1 MNSPTLIAARFA
13 ALLIALAGA
22 VCSPAVAD
30 PVPATAAT
38 PSGKLAASFS
48 DFAGSPE
55 NSASLVNG
63 LRTGAPITLTDPA
76 IAGGPPPNSTTFT
89 SPTKPMGYGNVRI
102 ALSLAQAQLASEGIS
117 NPTAAELQ
125 GALVGR
131 TYVGPEGTTTTDGVL
146 QMRAS
151 GMGWGK
157 IANTMGYKLG
167 PVVSGKQ
174 TLVASDRA
182 DNSVTTAVGPGAS
195 AGRAK
200 GVATA
205 SGGVSD
211 GNKGVV
217 TGSGGASDGS
227 KGVVTG
233 SGGAPGGGKGVV
245 TGSSGAAGGGKGV
258 VTGSSGA
265 GGGGK
270 GVVTGSSG
278 AGGGKGVVTGAG
290 NAAHG
295 QSSGIT
301 TGLGHASANAGG
313 VTSAAGS
320 KAGANAGGG
329 AKGGG
334 KP

>member
-1 MNSPTLIAARFA
+1 MTSSTLKTTCCA
-13 ALLIALAGA
+13 ALLIALAGP
-22 VCSPAVAD
+22 VCLPAAAD
-30 PVPATAAT
+30 PVPATATT
-38 PSGKLAASFS
+38 PSGKLAGSFS

-76 IAGGPPPNSTTFT
+76 VVGGPPPNSTTFT

-102 ALSLAQAQLASEGIS
+102 ALSLAQTQLASEGIS

-157 IANTMGYKLG
+157 IANNMGFKLG

-174 TLVASDRA
+174 TVVATNRVN
-182 DNSVTTAVGPGAS
+182 NSVTNASGPGAS
-195 AGRAK
+195 ANTG
-200 GVATA
+200 
-205 SGGVSD
+205 
-211 GNKGVV
+211 KGVV
-217 TGSGGASDGS
+217 AGSRGAPDAS

-233 SGGAPGGGKGVV
+233 STGASGGGKGVV
-245 TGSSGAAGGGKGV
+245 TGSSGAAGGSKGV
-258 VTGSSGA
+258 VTGS
-265 GGGGK
+265 
-270 GVVTGSSG
+270 
-278 AGGGKGVVTGAG
+278 G

-301 TGLGHASANAGG
+301 TGLGHASANASG
-313 VTSAAGS
+313 VTTAAGN
-320 KAGANAGGG
+320 KAGSNAGGNAGGG
-329 AKGGG
+329 GKGGG

>member
-1 MNSPTLIAARFA
+1 MTLSTRKTTCCA
-13 ALLIALAGA
+13 ALFLALAGP
-22 VCSPAVAD
+22 VCSLAVAD
-30 PVPATAAT
+30 PVPATATT

-76 IAGGPPPNSTTFT
+76 VVGGPPPNSTTFT

-102 ALSLAQAQLASEGIS
+102 AVSLAQAQLASEGIS

-125 GALVGR
+125 GALIGR

-157 IANTMGYKLG
+157 IANTMGFKLG

-174 TLVASDRA
+174 TVVATNRMDT
-182 DNSVTTAVGPGAS
+182 SVTTASGPGAS
-195 AGRAK
+195 ADRGQ
-200 GVATA
+200 
-205 SGGVSD
+205 
-211 GNKGVV
+211 GVV
-217 TGSGGASDGS
+217 TGSGSAS
-227 KGVVTG
+227 
-233 SGGAPGGGKGVV
+233 GGGKGVV
-245 TGSSGAAGGGKGV
+245 TGSSGAAGGSKGV
-258 VTGSSGA
+258 VTGS
-265 GGGGK
+265 
-270 GVVTGSSG
+270 
-278 AGGGKGVVTGAG
+278 G

-301 TGLGHASANAGG
+301 TGLGHASANASG
-313 VTSAAGS
+313 VTTAAGN
-320 KAGANAGGG
+320 KAGANAGGNAG
-329 AKGGG
+329 GGGKGGG

>member
-1 MNSPTLIAARFA
+1 MTMTSSMLNATRRAS
-13 ALLIALAGA
+13 LLIALAGA
-22 VCSPAVAD
+22 VCLPAIAD
-30 PVPATAAT
+30 PVPATATT
-38 PSGKLAASFS
+38 PSGKLTASFS

-76 IAGGPPPNSTTFT
+76 VAGGPPPNSTTFT
-89 SPTKPMGYGNVRI
+89 SPAKPMGYGNVRI
-102 ALSLAQAQLASEGIS
+102 ALSLAQAQLASEGIT

-125 GALVGR
+125 GALVGK

-157 IANTMGYKLG
+157 IANTMGFKLG

-174 TLVASDRA
+174 TFVATDRA
-182 DNSVTTAVGPGAS
+182 DSSVTTAAGSGAS

-200 GVATA
+200 VVATA
-205 SGGVSD
+205 SGA
-211 GNKGVV
+211 
-217 TGSGGASDGS
+217 ASDGS

-233 SGGAPGGGKGVV
+233 SSGTAGGGKGVVTGSSGAAGDGKGVV

-258 VTGSSGA
+258 VI
-265 GGGGK
+265 
-270 GVVTGSSG
+270 
-278 AGGGKGVVTGAG
+278 GAG

-301 TGLGHASANAGG
+301 TGLGHASANAVG
-313 VTSAAGS
+313 VTTAAGS
-320 KAGANAGGG
+320 KAGGNAGANAGGG

>member
-1 MNSPTLIAARFA
+1 MTSSTRKATCCA
-13 ALLIALAGA
+13 ALLIALAGP
-22 VCSPAVAD
+22 VAVAD
-30 PVPATAAT
+30 PVPATATT
-38 PSGKLAASFS
+38 PSGKLAAGFS

-76 IAGGPPPNSTTFT
+76 VVGGPPPNSTTFT

-102 ALSLAQAQLASEGIS
+102 ALSLAQTQLASEGIS

-125 GALVGR
+125 GALIGR

-174 TLVASDRA
+174 TLVATNRV
-182 DNSVTTAVGPGAS
+182 DNAMTTAAGPGAS

-200 GVATA
+200 GVVTS
-205 SGGVSD
+205 SGGASE
-211 GNKGVV
+211 GRNGVV
-217 TGSGGASDGS
+217 TGSGN
-227 KGVVTG
+227 
-233 SGGAPGGGKGVV
+233 APGGSKGVV

-258 VTGSSGA
+258 VTG
-265 GGGGK
+265 
-270 GVVTGSSG
+270 
-278 AGGGKGVVTGAG
+278 AG
-290 NAAHG
+290 NAARG

-301 TGLGHASANAGG
+301 TGLGHASANASG
-313 VTSAAGS
+313 VTTAAGN
-320 KAGANAGGG
+320 KAGGNAGGG
-329 AKGGG
+329 KGGG

>member
-1 MNSPTLIAARFA
+1 MTMTSSMLSATCLA

-22 VCSPAVAD
+22 VCLPAIAD
-30 PVPATAAT
+30 PVPATATT
-38 PSGKLAASFS
+38 PSGKLTASFS

-63 LRTGAPITLTDPA
+63 LRTGAPITLTDPVV
-76 IAGGPPPNSTTFT
+76 AGGPSPNSTTFT
-89 SPTKPMGYGNVRI
+89 SPARPMGYGNVRI
-102 ALSLAQAQLASEGIS
+102 ALSLAQAQLASEGIT

-125 GALVGR
+125 GALVGK

-151 GMGWGK
+151 GMGWGR
-157 IANTMGYKLG
+157 IANTMGFKLG

-174 TLVASDRA
+174 TFVATDRA
-182 DNSVTTAVGPGAS
+182 DSSVTTAAGPGAS

-205 SGGVSD
+205 SGAASD

-217 TGSGGASDGS
+217 TGS
-227 KGVVTG
+227 
-233 SGGAPGGGKGVV
+233 SG
-245 TGSSGAAGGGKGV
+245 T
-258 VTGSSGA
+258 
-265 GGGGK
+265 
-270 GVVTGSSG
+270 

-301 TGLGHASANAGG
+301 TGLGHASANAAG
-313 VTSAAGS
+313 VTTASGSRAGGN
-320 KAGANAGGG
+320 AGANAGGNG

>member
-1 MNSPTLIAARFA
+1 MNSPTLIATRCA

-76 IAGGPPPNSTTFT
+76 VAGGPPPNSTTFT

-102 ALSLAQAQLASEGIS
+102 ALSLAQAQLASEGIT

-125 GALVGR
+125 GALIGR

-167 PVVSGKQ
+167 PVMSGKQ

-182 DNSVTTAVGPGAS
+182 DSSVTTAAGPGAS

-205 SGGVSD
+205 SGGV
-211 GNKGVV
+211 
-217 TGSGGASDGS
+217 SDGS

-258 VTGSSGA
+258 VTG
-265 GGGGK
+265 
-270 GVVTGSSG
+270 
-278 AGGGKGVVTGAG
+278 AG

-301 TGLGHASANAGG
+301 TGLGHASASAGG

>member
-1 MNSPTLIAARFA
+1 MTSSTLKATCCA
-13 ALLIALAGA
+13 ALLIALAGP

-30 PVPATAAT
+30 PVPATATT
-38 PSGKLAASFS
+38 PSGKLAAGFS

-76 IAGGPPPNSTTFT
+76 VVGGPPPNSTTFT

-102 ALSLAQAQLASEGIS
+102 ALSLAQTQLASEGIS

-125 GALVGR
+125 GALIGR

-174 TLVASDRA
+174 TLVATNRV
-182 DNSVTTAVGPGAS
+182 DNAVTTATGPGAS

-200 GVATA
+200 GVVTA
-205 SGGVSD
+205 SGG
-211 GNKGVV
+211 
-217 TGSGGASDGS
+217 ASEGS

-233 SGGAPGGGKGVV
+233 SGSAPGGKQGRGYRVKRC
-245 TGSSGAAGGGKGV
+245 GGREQGCGHRFRECRSWSV
-258 VTGSSGA
+258 ERHYHRPRPCLGQCQWRDDGR
-265 GGGGK
+265 
-270 GVVTGSSG
+270 
-278 AGGGKGVVTGAG
+278 G
-290 NAAHG
+290 NQG
-295 QSSGIT
+295 RQQCWR
-301 TGLGHASANAGG
+301 
-313 VTSAAGS
+313 
-320 KAGANAGGG
+320 
-329 AKGGG
+329 
-334 KP
+334 

>member
-1 MNSPTLIAARFA
+1 MTSTTRKATCCA
-13 ALLIALAGA
+13 ALLIALAGP

-30 PVPATAAT
+30 PVPATATT
-38 PSGKLAASFS
+38 PSGKLAAGFS

-76 IAGGPPPNSTTFT
+76 VVGGPPQNSTTFT

-102 ALSLAQAQLASEGIS
+102 ALSLAQTQLASEGIS

-125 GALVGR
+125 GALIGR

-174 TLVASDRA
+174 TLVATNRV
-182 DNSVTTAVGPGAS
+182 DNAMTTAAGPGAS

-200 GVATA
+200 GVVTA
-205 SGGVSD
+205 SGGASE
-211 GNKGVV
+211 GRNGVV
-217 TGSGGASDGS
+217 TGSGN
-227 KGVVTG
+227 
-233 SGGAPGGGKGVV
+233 APGGSKGVV
-245 TGSSGAAGGGKGV
+245 TGSSGA
-258 VTGSSGA
+258 
-265 GGGGK
+265 
-270 GVVTGSSG
+270 

-301 TGLGHASANAGG
+301 TGLGHASANASG
-313 VTSAAGS
+313 VTTAAGN
-320 KAGANAGGG
+320 KAGGNAGGG
-329 AKGGG
+329 KGGG

>member
-1 MNSPTLIAARFA
+1 MNSPTLIATRCA

-22 VCSPAVAD
+22 VCLPAVAD
-30 PVPATAAT
+30 PVPATATT
-38 PSGKLAASFS
+38 PSAKLTASFS

-76 IAGGPPPNSTTFT
+76 VAGGPPPNSTTFT
-89 SPTKPMGYGNVRI
+89 SPAKPMGYGNVRI
-102 ALSLAQAQLASEGIS
+102 ALSLAQAQLASEGIT

-125 GALVGR
+125 GALVGK

-157 IANTMGYKLG
+157 IANTMGFKLG

-174 TLVASDRA
+174 TFVATDRA
-182 DNSVTTAVGPGAS
+182 DSSVTTAAGLGAS

-200 GVATA
+200 VVATA
-205 SGGVSD
+205 SGA
-211 GNKGVV
+211 
-217 TGSGGASDGS
+217 ASDGS
-227 KGVVTG
+227 KSVVTG
-233 SGGAPGGGKGVV
+233 SSGTAGGGKGVV
-245 TGSSGAAGGGKGV
+245 TGSSGAAGDGKGV

-265 GGGGK
+265 
-270 GVVTGSSG
+270 

-313 VTSAAGS
+313 VTTASGSRAGGN
-320 KAGANAGGG
+320 AGANAGGGG

>member
-1 MNSPTLIAARFA
+1 MTSSTLKATCCA
-13 ALLIALAGA
+13 ALLIALAGP

-30 PVPATAAT
+30 PVPATATT
-38 PSGKLAASFS
+38 PSGKLAAGFS

-63 LRTGAPITLTDPA
+63 LRTGAPITLTDPGLV
-76 IAGGPPPNSTTFT
+76 GGPPPNSTTFT

-102 ALSLAQAQLASEGIS
+102 ALSLAQTQLASEGIS

-125 GALVGR
+125 GALIGR

-174 TLVASDRA
+174 TLVATNRV
-182 DNSVTTAVGPGAS
+182 DNAMTTAAGPGAS

-200 GVATA
+200 GVVTA
-205 SGGVSD
+205 SGGASE
-211 GNKGVV
+211 GRNGVV
-217 TGSGGASDGS
+217 TGSGN
-227 KGVVTG
+227 
-233 SGGAPGGGKGVV
+233 APGGSKGVV
-245 TGSSGAAGGGKGV
+245 TGSSGA
-258 VTGSSGA
+258 
-265 GGGGK
+265 
-270 GVVTGSSG
+270 

-301 TGLGHASANAGG
+301 TGLGHAPVNASGVTTAAGNKAGG
-313 VTSAAGS
+313 
-320 KAGANAGGG
+320 NAGGG
-329 AKGGG
+329 KGGG

>member
-1 MNSPTLIAARFA
+1 MNSPTLNAARCA
-13 ALLIALAGA
+13 ALFIALAGG

-30 PVPATAAT
+30 PVPAAATT
-38 PSGKLAASFS
+38 PSGKLTASFS

-76 IAGGPPPNSTTFT
+76 VAGGPPPNSTTFT
-89 SPTKPMGYGNVRI
+89 SPAKPMGYGNVRI
-102 ALSLAQAQLASEGIS
+102 ALSLAQAQLASEGIT

-125 GALVGR
+125 GALIGR
-131 TYVGPEGTTTTDGVL
+131 TYVGPEGMTTTDGVL

-174 TLVASDRA
+174 TLVATNRS
-182 DNSVTTAVGPGAS
+182 DNSVTTVAAHGSP
-195 AGRAK
+195 AGSAK

-205 SGGVSD
+205 SGG
-211 GNKGVV
+211 
-217 TGSGGASDGS
+217 ASHGS
-227 KGVVTG
+227 KGIVTG
-233 SGGAPGGGKGVV
+233 SGGAPGVSKGVV
-245 TGSSGAAGGGKGV
+245 TGSSGTASA
-258 VTGSSGA
+258 
-265 GGGGK
+265 
-270 GVVTGSSG
+270 
-278 AGGGKGVVTGAG
+278 GKGVVTGAG
-290 NAAHG
+290 NSAHG
-295 QSSGIT
+295 KSSGIT

-313 VTSAAGS
+313 VTTASGSRAGGN
-320 KAGANAGGG
+320 AGANAGGGG

>member
-1 MNSPTLIAARFA
+1 MTSSTLKATCCA
-13 ALLIALAGA
+13 ALLIALAGP

-30 PVPATAAT
+30 PVPATATT
-38 PSGKLAASFS
+38 PSGKLAAGFS

-76 IAGGPPPNSTTFT
+76 VVGGPPPNSTTFT

-102 ALSLAQAQLASEGIS
+102 ALSLAQTQLASEGIS

-125 GALVGR
+125 GALIGR

-174 TLVASDRA
+174 TLVATNRV
-182 DNSVTTAVGPGAS
+182 DNAMTTAAGPGAS

-200 GVATA
+200 GVVTA
-205 SGGVSD
+205 SGGASE
-211 GNKGVV
+211 GRNGVV
-217 TGSGGASDGS
+217 TGSGN
-227 KGVVTG
+227 
-233 SGGAPGGGKGVV
+233 APGGSKGVV
-245 TGSSGAAGGGKGV
+245 TGSSGA
-258 VTGSSGA
+258 
-265 GGGGK
+265 
-270 GVVTGSSG
+270 

-301 TGLGHASANAGG
+301 TGIGHASANASG
-313 VTSAAGS
+313 VTTAAGN
-320 KAGANAGGG
+320 KAGGNAGGG
-329 AKGGG
+329 KGGG

>member
-1 MNSPTLIAARFA
+1 MTSSTLKATCCA
-13 ALLIALAGA
+13 ALLIALAGP

-30 PVPATAAT
+30 PVPATATT
-38 PSGKLAASFS
+38 PSGKLAAGFS

-76 IAGGPPPNSTTFT
+76 VVGGPPPNSTTFT

-102 ALSLAQAQLASEGIS
+102 ALSLAQTQLASEGIS
-117 NPTAAELQ
+117 NPTAAELR
-125 GALVGR
+125 GALIGR
-131 TYVGPEGTTTTDGVL
+131 TYVGPDGTTMMTDGVL

-174 TLVASDRA
+174 TLVATNRV
-182 DNSVTTAVGPGAS
+182 DNAVTTATGPGAS

-200 GVATA
+200 GVVTA
-205 SGGVSD
+205 SGGASE
-211 GNKGVV
+211 GSKGAV
-217 TGSGGASDGS
+217 TGSGS
-227 KGVVTG
+227 
-233 SGGAPGGGKGVV
+233 APGGGKGVV
-245 TGSSGAAGGGKGV
+245 TGSGGASGGSKGV
-258 VTGSSGA
+258 VTGS
-265 GGGGK
+265 
-270 GVVTGSSG
+270 
-278 AGGGKGVVTGAG
+278 G

-295 QSSGIT
+295 QSSSIT
-301 TGLGHASANAGG
+301 TGLGHASANASG
-313 VTSAAGS
+313 VTTAAGTKGGS
-320 KAGANAGGG
+320 NAGGNAGGG
-329 AKGGG
+329 KGGG

>member
-1 MNSPTLIAARFA
+1 MTSSTLKATCCA
-13 ALLIALAGA
+13 ALLIALAGP

-30 PVPATAAT
+30 PVPATATT
-38 PSGKLAASFS
+38 PSGKLAAGFS

-76 IAGGPPPNSTTFT
+76 VVGGPPPNSTTFT

-102 ALSLAQAQLASEGIS
+102 ALSLAQTQLASEGIS

-125 GALVGR
+125 GALIGR

-174 TLVASDRA
+174 TLVATNRV
-182 DNSVTTAVGPGAS
+182 DNAMTTAAGPGAS

-200 GVATA
+200 GVVTA
-205 SGGVSD
+205 SGGASE
-211 GNKGVV
+211 GRNGVV
-217 TGSGGASDGS
+217 TGSGN
-227 KGVVTG
+227 
-233 SGGAPGGGKGVV
+233 APGGSKGVV
-245 TGSSGAAGGGKGV
+245 TGSSGA
-258 VTGSSGA
+258 
-265 GGGGK
+265 
-270 GVVTGSSG
+270 

-301 TGLGHASANAGG
+301 TGLGHASANASG
-313 VTSAAGS
+313 VTTAAGN
-320 KAGANAGGG
+320 KAGGNAGGG
-329 AKGGG
+329 KGGG

>member
-1 MNSPTLIAARFA
+1 MTSPTLNAVRCA

-30 PVPATAAT
+30 PVPATATT
-38 PSGKLAASFS
+38 PSGKLTAGFS

-76 IAGGPPPNSTTFT
+76 VAGGPPPYSTTFS

-102 ALSLAQAQLASEGIS
+102 ALSLAQTQLASEGIT

-125 GALVGR
+125 GALIGR

-174 TLVASDRA
+174 TVVATNRV
-182 DNSVTTAVGPGAS
+182 DNSVTTAAGQGTS
-195 AGRAK
+195 AGKAK

-205 SGGVSD
+205 SGV
-211 GNKGVV
+211 
-217 TGSGGASDGS
+217 ASDGS

-233 SGGAPGGGKGVV
+233 SGGAPGGSKGVV
-245 TGSSGAAGGGKGV
+245 TGSSG
-258 VTGSSGA
+258 T
-265 GGGGK
+265 
-270 GVVTGSSG
+270 

-313 VTSAAGS
+313 VTTAAGS
-320 KAGANAGGG
+320 KAGGNAGGNAGGG

>member
-1 MNSPTLIAARFA
+1 MTSSTLKATCCA
-13 ALLIALAGA
+13 ALLIALAGP

-30 PVPATAAT
+30 PVPATATT
-38 PSGKLAASFS
+38 PSGKLAAGFS

-76 IAGGPPPNSTTFT
+76 VVGGPPPNSTTFT

-102 ALSLAQAQLASEGIS
+102 ALSLAQTQLASEGIS
-117 NPTAAELQ
+117 NPTAFELQ
-125 GALVGR
+125 GALIGR
-131 TYVGPEGTTTTDGVL
+131 TYVGPDGTTMMTDGVL

-174 TLVASDRA
+174 TFVATNRV
-182 DNSVTTAVGPGAS
+182 DNAVTTATGPGAS

-200 GVATA
+200 GVVTA
-205 SGGVSD
+205 SGGASEGSKGAVTGS
-211 GNKGVV
+211 GSAPGGGKGKGVV
-217 TGSGGASDGS
+217 TGSGGASGGS

-233 SGGAPGGGKGVV
+233 SG
-245 TGSSGAAGGGKGV
+245 
-258 VTGSSGA
+258 
-265 GGGGK
+265 
-270 GVVTGSSG
+270 
-278 AGGGKGVVTGAG
+278 

-295 QSSGIT
+295 QSSSIT
-301 TGLGHASANAGG
+301 TGLGHASANASG
-313 VTSAAGS
+313 VTTAAGTKGGS
-320 KAGANAGGG
+320 NAGGNAGGG
-329 AKGGG
+329 KGGG

>member
-1 MNSPTLIAARFA
+1 MTSSTRKATCCA
-13 ALLIALAGA
+13 ALLIALAGPI
-22 VCSPAVAD
+22 CSPAVAD
-30 PVPATAAT
+30 PLPATATATT
-38 PSGKLAASFS
+38 PSGKLAAGFS

-76 IAGGPPPNSTTFT
+76 VVGGPPPNSTTFT

-102 ALSLAQAQLASEGIS
+102 ALSLAQTQLATEGIS

-125 GALVGR
+125 GALIGR

-167 PVVSGKQ
+167 PVVSGRQ
-174 TLVASDRA
+174 SLVATNRVE
-182 DNSVTTAVGPGAS
+182 NSVTTATGPGAS

-200 GVATA
+200 GI
-205 SGGVSD
+205 
-211 GNKGVV
+211 V
-217 TGSGGASDGS
+217 TGSGSASEGS

-233 SGGAPGGGKGVV
+233 SGSAPGGSKGVV
-245 TGSSGAAGGGKGV
+245 TGSSGAAGGSKGV
-258 VTGSSGA
+258 VTGS
-265 GGGGK
+265 
-270 GVVTGSSG
+270 
-278 AGGGKGVVTGAG
+278 G

-301 TGLGHASANAGG
+301 TGLGHASANASG
-313 VTSAAGS
+313 VTTAAGTKGGS
-320 KAGANAGGG
+320 NAGGNAGGG
-329 AKGGG
+329 KGGG

>member
-1 MNSPTLIAARFA
+1 MTSSTLKATCCA
-13 ALLIALAGA
+13 ALLIALAGP

-30 PVPATAAT
+30 PVPATATT
-38 PSGKLAASFS
+38 PSGKLAAGFS

-76 IAGGPPPNSTTFT
+76 VVGGPPPNSTTFT

-102 ALSLAQAQLASEGIS
+102 ALSLAQTQLASEGIS

-125 GALVGR
+125 GALIGR

-174 TLVASDRA
+174 TLVATNRV
-182 DNSVTTAVGPGAS
+182 DNAMTTAAGPGAS

-200 GVATA
+200 GVVTA
-205 SGGVSD
+205 SGGASE
-211 GNKGVV
+211 GRNGVV
-217 TGSGGASDGS
+217 TGSGN
-227 KGVVTG
+227 
-233 SGGAPGGGKGVV
+233 APGGSKGVV

-258 VTGSSGA
+258 VTG
-265 GGGGK
+265 
-270 GVVTGSSG
+270 
-278 AGGGKGVVTGAG
+278 AG
-290 NAAHG
+290 NAARG

-301 TGLGHASANAGG
+301 TGLGHASANASA
-313 VTSAAGS
+313 VTTAVGN
-320 KAGANAGGG
+320 KAGGNAGGG
-329 AKGGG
+329 KGGG

>member
-1 MNSPTLIAARFA
+1 M
-13 ALLIALAGA
+13 
-22 VCSPAVAD
+22 
-30 PVPATAAT
+30 PVTATT
-38 PSGKLAASFS
+38 PSGKLVAGYS

-76 IAGGPPPNSTTFT
+76 VVGGPPPNSTTFT

-102 ALSLAQAQLASEGIS
+102 ALSLAQTQLASEGIT

-125 GALVGR
+125 GALIGR

-167 PVVSGKQ
+167 SVVSGKQ
-174 TLVASDRA
+174 TMVATNRV
-182 DNSVTTAVGPGAS
+182 DNSVTTATGPGAS

-200 GVATA
+200 GVVTA
-205 SGGVSD
+205 SGA
-211 GNKGVV
+211 
-217 TGSGGASDGS
+217 ASDGS

-233 SGGAPGGGKGVV
+233 SGSTPGGNKGVV
-245 TGSSGAAGGGKGV
+245 TGSSGA
-258 VTGSSGA
+258 
-265 GGGGK
+265 
-270 GVVTGSSG
+270 

-313 VTSAAGS
+313 VTTAAGT
-320 KAGANAGGG
+320 KAGGNAGANAGGG
-329 AKGGG
+329 GKGGG

>member
-1 MNSPTLIAARFA
+1 MTMTSSMLSATCLA

-22 VCSPAVAD
+22 VCLPAIAD
-30 PVPATAAT
+30 PVPATATT
-38 PSGKLAASFS
+38 PSGKLTASFS

-63 LRTGAPITLTDPA
+63 LRTGAPITLTDPVV
-76 IAGGPPPNSTTFT
+76 AGGPSPNSTTFT
-89 SPTKPMGYGNVRI
+89 SPARPMGYGNVRI
-102 ALSLAQAQLASEGIS
+102 ALSLAQAQLASEGIT

-125 GALVGR
+125 GALVGK

-151 GMGWGK
+151 GMGWGR
-157 IANTMGYKLG
+157 IANTMGFKLG

-174 TLVASDRA
+174 TFVATDRA
-182 DNSVTTAVGPGAS
+182 DSSVTTAAGPGAS

-205 SGGVSD
+205 SGAASD
-211 GNKGVV
+211 GN
-217 TGSGGASDGS
+217 
-227 KGVVTG
+227 
-233 SGGAPGGGKGVV
+233 KGVV

-265 GGGGK
+265 AGGGKVVVTGSSGTAGGGK

-278 AGGGKGVVTGAG
+278 TAGGGKGVVTGAG

-301 TGLGHASANAGG
+301 TGLGHASANAAG
-313 VTSAAGS
+313 VTTASGSRAGGN
-320 KAGANAGGG
+320 AGANAGGNG

>member
-1 MNSPTLIAARFA
+1 MTSSTLKATCCA
-13 ALLIALAGA
+13 ALLIALAGP

-30 PVPATAAT
+30 PVPATATT
-38 PSGKLAASFS
+38 PSGKLAAGFS

-76 IAGGPPPNSTTFT
+76 VVGGPPPNSTTFT

-102 ALSLAQAQLASEGIS
+102 ALSLAQTQLASEGIS

-125 GALVGR
+125 GALIGR

-174 TLVASDRA
+174 TLVATNRV
-182 DNSVTTAVGPGAS
+182 DNAMTTAAGPGAS

-200 GVATA
+200 GVVTA
-205 SGGVSD
+205 SGGASE
-211 GNKGVV
+211 GRNGVV
-217 TGSGGASDGS
+217 TGSGN
-227 KGVVTG
+227 
-233 SGGAPGGGKGVV
+233 APGGSKGVV
-245 TGSSGAAGGGKGV
+245 TGSSGA
-258 VTGSSGA
+258 
-265 GGGGK
+265 
-270 GVVTGSSG
+270 

-301 TGLGHASANAGG
+301 TGLGHAPVNASGVTTAAGNKAGG
-313 VTSAAGS
+313 
-320 KAGANAGGG
+320 NAGGG
-329 AKGGG
+329 KGGG